1 MHIHEI
7 TANLTYSIF
16 INPKISCVLCKLYHH
31 PPASS
36 YKQTLIGFLL
46 LWLVSPVSELQTNS
60 PTVWTLFCLLFFI
73 HLSGFYVCI
82 IVCNCRDSLV
92 PQVVK
97 SLPEMQETWV
107 QSLGR
112 EDLLQKE
119 MATHSCILAW
129 KIPWMEEP
137 VRLQSMGLQSW
148 TWLRHFSFTFFF
160 FHAIVVKTSMENF
173 VQVFMWTHTFTYT
186 NIKRFNR
193 FFIK

>member
-1 MHIHEI
+1 MACFSCLR
-7 TANLTYSIF
+7 TSNKQSYSM
-16 INPKISCVLCKLYHH
+16 
-31 PPASS
+31 
-36 YKQTLIGFLL
+36 
-46 LWLVSPVSELQTNS
+46 NS
-60 PTVWTLFCLLFFI
+60 ILSAFFI

-97 SLPEMQETWV
+97 SLPVMQETWV

-160 FHAIVVKTSMENF
+160 FFHAIVVKTSMENF